1 MLPTIRP
8 GNPRVLYFDRRI
20 GVLRKS
26 CLCRIVLCLLT
37 GATSVSTGWAQDSG
51 RDDNRGERY
60 FKEMDRD
67 RDGTISEEEYN
78 RADERIRNR
87 LKEAG
92 LAYRPGLTL
101 DQFSKAG
108 PKLDELRDKERE
120 QDKQS
125 RDSRGEGDRRGPD
138 SGSSRG
144 KPKEKVKLNVALP
157 AAYTAID
164 KDHDGQIGLY
174 EWERAKFA
182 EFRAIDRNGDGFL
195 SPKELVAGPKTAAV
209 ASGPTAL
216 PSGPVAPNAPNTP
229 PPVASPGRPSAATPA
244 APVGSAPA
252 VVTTA
257 PEDDKET
264 KQAKFYFKTVD
275 KNSDGT
281 ITQEEW
287 SESRGIRVKFEQANA
302 TPSLPLSEDD
312 FVKQYRAL
320 EQKKSST

>member
-1 MLPTIRP
+1 MCYANPVFAGLSCAFSRERHPFLPVGHRIPVVTIIAAS
-8 GNPRVLYFDRRI
+8 GTSRRWTGI
-20 GVLRKS
+20 G
-26 CLCRIVLCLLT
+26 T
-37 GATSVSTGWAQDSG
+37 G
-51 RDDNRGERY
+51 
-60 FKEMDRD
+60 M
-67 RDGTISEEEYN
+67 ISEEEYN

-101 DQFSKAG
+101 DLFSKAG

-244 APVGSAPA
+244 APVVLRQRSSPQLRR
-252 VVTTA
+252 TTRK
-257 PEDDKET
+257 PNKRNL
-264 KQAKFYFKTVD
+264 F
-275 KNSDGT
+275 
-281 ITQEEW
+281 
-287 SESRGIRVKFEQANA
+287 
-302 TPSLPLSEDD
+302 
-312 FVKQYRAL
+312 
-320 EQKKSST
+320 

>member
-1 MLPTIRP
+1 M
-8 GNPRVLYFDRRI
+8 
-20 GVLRKS
+20 LRKS

-37 GATSVSTGWAQDSG
+37 GIVSDSTGWAQDSG

-67 RDGTISEEEYN
+67 KDGAITEEEYN
-78 RADERIRNR
+78 RADERVRNR

-92 LAYRPGLTL
+92 LAFRPGLTL
-101 DQFSKAG
+101 DMFSKAG

-120 QDKQS
+120 QEKQS
-125 RDSRGEGDRRGPD
+125 RDSRGDGDRRGSD
-138 SGSSRG
+138 SGRG

-182 EFRAIDRNGDGFL
+182 EFRALDRNGDGFL
-195 SPKELVAGPKTAAV
+195 SPKELVAGPSTTVATNPASRPSGAV
-209 ASGPTAL
+209 A
-216 PSGPVAPNAPNTP
+216 PSAPSTP
-229 PPVASPGRPSAATPA
+229 PPVASPGRPSAATPVAPA
-244 APVGSAPA
+244 ASAPA

-257 PEDDKET
+257 PEEDKET
-264 KQAKFYFKTVD
+264 KQAKFYFKSVD
-275 KNSDGT
+275 TNKDGT
-281 ITQEEW
+281 ITTEEW
-287 SESRGIRVKFEQANA
+287 TGSRGIRVKFEQANV

-312 FVKQYRAL
+312 FVKEYRAL